1 MHAKS
6 ITEEYLLPQVEA
18 LLAGTLALMTGLAQG
33 GERCAQ
39 RELMQAKVHA
49 NLSELAVHPHVS
61 ESLRGVLAR
70 LVHHWGAAPVAA
82 EGGQERVH
90 MSAPSHLLH

>member
-1 MHAKS
+1 MHAQP

-49 NLSELAVHPHVS
+49 NLTELSAHPHVS
-61 ESLRGVLAR
+61 ASLRCVLAR
-70 LVHHWGAAPVAA
+70 LIHHWGAAPVTTVA
-82 EGGQERVH
+82 GQEHVH
-90 MSAPSHLLH
+90 VSAPSHLLH